1 MFRTEREMQDLFIKA
16 LAKKYDHFF
25 HLFEEVNTNWGRPDI
40 IMYRNLNSIWAYEL
54 KLFNSQKV
62 WIQAQNNLFIAHKS
76 YIVVPKGK
84 GLKVPKGL
92 NEKMLKDSHVGI
104 IEFDGE
110 NIKLVKRCKKNP
122 YNIRKE
128 ILLHSLATQQYK
140 GGMRMFNSYK

>member
-1 MFRTEREMQDLFIKA
+1 MKIAF
-16 LAKKYDHFF
+16 
-25 HLFEEVNTNWGRPDI
+25 
-40 IMYRNLNSIWAYEL
+40 
-54 KLFNSQKV
+54 KLILVLPKES
-62 WIQAQNNLFIAHKS
+62 S
-76 YIVVPKGK
+76 TVPKGK